1 MKALLNSEEKKP
13 LSNLSSAAEKPL
25 LEVRGLTKTFHV
37 KTGFF
42 SRQEQVVRAVD
53 DVTFNVYAGETLG
66 LVGESGCGKTTA
78 GRMIMRLIEP
88 TAGEIIY
95 NTESSRID
103 LGRLKGQ
110 SLRRFRSNV
119 QMIFQDPYSSL
130 NPRMRVNELI
140 AEPLWALQ
148 PELSEPEVRD
158 RVEWIAKATGLQT
171 EHLSRYPH
179 AFSGGQRQRI
189 CIARALVVRPRLVV
203 CDEPVSALDVSVRAQ
218 IINLLKDLQQE
229 FGLTYIFIA
238 HDLAVVE
245 NISTRVA
252 VMYAGR
258 IVEITDTD
266 SLYRKPL
273 HPYTDALLQAVPTP
287 DPFHRRDLAPLSGEI
302 AEASNLPPGCSF
314 HPRCPLCIDDCKTG
328 VPPLREIVTNHQ
340 SACHRAELL
349 LETNGK
355 TRTR

>member
-1 MKALLNSEEKKP
+1 M
-13 LSNLSSAAEKPL
+13 SSTLYPKTQIPAVDRTDPARKPL
-25 LEVRGLTKTFHV
+25 LEVRGLTKMFRV

-42 SRQEQVVRAVD
+42 SRKEHVVRAVD
-53 DVTFNVYAGETLG
+53 DVSFTVYPGETLG

-95 NTESSRID
+95 NTDSSRVD

-110 SLRRFRSNV
+110 ALRRFRSNV

-130 NPRMRVNELI
+130 NPRLRVNELI

-148 PELSEPEVRD
+148 PELSQSEVDD

-258 IVEITDTD
+258 IVEITDTN

-314 HPRCPLCIDDCKTG
+314 HPRCPLCIDVCRSD
-328 VPPLREIVTNHQ
+328 VPPLREVVTSHQ

-349 LETNGK
+349 LEKPAKG
-355 TRTR
+355 